1 MQARLEL
8 QKKEV
13 INETMVKKLA
23 VVTPK
28 GQQVPETIEIKT
40 SKLLNVIEKEK
51 YDNLQDMI
59 DIVDYESRM
68 KIKKAEWFINPE
80 HSLTMRKRMFLEK
93 SLCYSKKV
101 LQQKL

>member
-28 GQQVPETIEIKT
+28 G
-40 SKLLNVIEKEK
+40 
-51 YDNLQDMI
+51 
-59 DIVDYESRM
+59 
-68 KIKKAEWFINPE
+68 
-80 HSLTMRKRMFLEK
+80 
-93 SLCYSKKV
+93 
-101 LQQKL
+101 